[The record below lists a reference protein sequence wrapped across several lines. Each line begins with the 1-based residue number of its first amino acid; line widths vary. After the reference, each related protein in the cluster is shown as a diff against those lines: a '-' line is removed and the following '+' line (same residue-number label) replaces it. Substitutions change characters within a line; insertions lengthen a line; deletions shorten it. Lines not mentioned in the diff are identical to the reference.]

1 MIQITKPTV
10 MITMTTKVITK
21 VRIAKKSNNNAA
33 TQATAKVRI
42 TKKKIKQATT
52 TQVPKLLS

>member
-1 MIQITKPTV
+1 
-10 MITMTTKVITK
+10 MTTKVITT

-42 TKKKIKQATT
+42 TKKK
-52 TQVPKLLS
+52 

>member
-1 MIQITKPTV
+1 
-10 MITMTTKVITK
+10 MTTKVITK

-42 TKKKIKQATT
+42 TKKKKTSNNNTGTQTT
-52 TQVPKLLS
+52 IMIETVSNRKYQ